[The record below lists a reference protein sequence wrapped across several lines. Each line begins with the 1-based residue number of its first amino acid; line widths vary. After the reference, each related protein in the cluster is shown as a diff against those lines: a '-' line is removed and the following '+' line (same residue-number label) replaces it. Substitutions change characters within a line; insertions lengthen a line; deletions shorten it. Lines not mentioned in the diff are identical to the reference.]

1 MKLSPQIVMEQ
12 MVRDVS
18 TIHSLPMFYS
28 QLSEAID
35 HPRSSI
41 ADIAKIISE
50 DLGLTARILKLANS
64 PLFGCYSKIETI
76 TQAVTIIGVL
86 QVRDLA
92 LALSVMDVFAG
103 IPESMVNMEQ
113 FWRHSLAAGLAARLL
128 ATSQR
133 EASLER
139 FFVAGILHDIGR
151 LVMYIRVPE
160 ISLELL
166 ERCRSTGEL
175 LHRAERDR
183 FGFDHADVGGALLRR
198 WKIPAR
204 VAEPVERHHQ
214 SKKAEQYPRE
224 ASILHFADILAH
236 ALQIGN
242 SGEPLVPQL
251 DHAVW
256 ERLSISTHFLPTL
269 VQQVD
274 ATYSDTV
281 RVLFRS
287 DASVER

>member
-1 MKLSPQIVMEQ
+1 VKRSLRLDAEQ
-12 MVRDVS
+12 MVQDVS

-50 DLGLTARILKLANS
+50 DMGLTARILKLANS
-64 PLFGCYSKIETI
+64 PLFGYFSKIETI

-92 LALSVMDVFAG
+92 LALSVMDVFSG

-113 FWRHSLAAGLAARLL
+113 FWRHSLGAGLAARLL

-151 LVMYIRVPE
+151 LVMYIRAPE

-166 ERCRSTGEL
+166 ERCRCTGEL
-175 LHRAERDR
+175 LHRAERER
-183 FGFDHADVGGALLRR
+183 FGFDHAEVGGALLRR
-198 WKIPAR
+198 WKIPPR
-204 VAEPVERHHQ
+204 VAEPVERHHNCPR
-214 SKKAEQYPRE
+214 AEQYPRE
-224 ASILHFADILAH
+224 AAILHFADIVAH

-242 SGEPLVPQL
+242 SGEALVPEL
-251 DHAVW
+251 DRSVW
-256 ERLSISTHFLPTL
+256 ERLNVSCHFLPTL

-274 ATYSDTV
+274 ATFDETV

-287 DASVER
+287 DASA

>member
-1 MKLSPQIVMEQ
+1 MPRSPALSVEQ
-12 MVRDVS
+12 MVEDVS

-50 DLGLTARILKLANS
+50 DQGLTARILKLSNS
-64 PLFGCYSKIETI
+64 PLFGYFSKIETI

-92 LALSVMDVFAG
+92 LALSVMDVFKG
-103 IPESMVNMEQ
+103 IPASLVNMEQ
-113 FWRHSLAAGLAARLL
+113 FWRHSLATGLAARLL

-139 FFVAGILHDIGR
+139 FFVAGILHDVGR
-151 LVMYIRVPE
+151 LVLYIRVPE

-166 ERCRSTGEL
+166 EQCRSTGEL
-175 LHRAERDR
+175 LHRAERNR
-183 FGFDHADVGGALLRR
+183 LGFDHADVGGYLLRR
-198 WKIPAR
+198 WKIPPR
-204 VAEPVERHHQ
+204 VAEPVERHHVCQ
-214 SKKAEQYPRE
+214 KAEQYPRE
-224 ASILHFADILAH
+224 ASILHLADIIAH

-242 SGEPLVPQL
+242 SGELCVPAL
-251 DHAVW
+251 DHSVW
-256 ERLSISTHFLPTL
+256 ERLRVSCHYLPTL

-274 ATYSDTV
+274 ETFNETV
-281 RVLFRS
+281 KALFGS
-287 DASVER
+287 DAGA

>member
-1 MKLSPQIVMEQ
+1 MKRSQLIGVEQ
-12 MVRDVS
+12 MVQDVS

-64 PLFGCYSKIETI
+64 PLFGYFSKIETI

-113 FWRHSLAAGLAARLL
+113 FWRHSLATGLAAKLL

-160 ISLELL
+160 ISLEMLD
-166 ERCRSTGEL
+166 RCRSTGEL
-175 LHRAERDR
+175 LHRVERER
-183 FGFDHADVGGALLRR
+183 LGFDHAEVGGALLRR
-198 WKIPAR
+198 WKIPPR
-204 VAEPVERHHQ
+204 VAEPVERHHNC
-214 SKKAEQYPRE
+214 KRAEQYPRE
-224 ASILHFADILAH
+224 ASILHFADVVAH
-236 ALQIGN
+236 ALQLGN
-242 SGEPLVPQL
+242 SGELLVPEL
-251 DHAVW
+251 ESDVW
-256 ERLSISTHFLPTL
+256 DRLSVSCHYLPTL

-274 ATYSDTV
+274 ATFKDTV
-281 RVLFRS
+281 QVLFRS
-287 DASVER
+287 DSSA

>member
-1 MKLSPQIVMEQ
+1 MQRNLPMGVEQ
-12 MVRDVS
+12 MVQEVS

-50 DLGLTARILKLANS
+50 DQGLTARILKLANS
-64 PLFGCYSKIETI
+64 PLFGYFSKIETI

-103 IPESMVNMEQ
+103 IPQNLVNMEQ
-113 FWRHSLAAGLAARLL
+113 FWRHSLATGLAARLL

-139 FFVAGILHDIGR
+139 FFVAGILHDVGR

-160 ISLELL
+160 LSLELL
-166 ERCRSTGEL
+166 EQCRSTGEL

-183 FGFDHADVGGALLRR
+183 LGFDHADLGGSLLRR
-198 WKIPAR
+198 WKIPTR
-204 VAEPVERHHQ
+204 VAEPVERHHDCRR
-214 SKKAEQYPRE
+214 AEQYPRE
-224 ASILHFADILAH
+224 ASILHLADIVAH
-236 ALQIGN
+236 AMQLGN
-242 SGEPLVPQL
+242 SGEVYVPELDRSVWDRLLVSC
-251 DHAVW
+251 HY
-256 ERLSISTHFLPTL
+256 LPNL

-274 ATYSDTV
+274 TTFNETV
-281 RVLFRS
+281 QALFRS
-287 DASVER
+287 DPDA

>member
-1 MKLSPQIVMEQ
+1 MRRNARPEVEQIVQ
-12 MVRDVS
+12 DVS

-50 DLGLTARILKLANS
+50 DQGLTARILKLANS
-64 PLFGCYSKIETI
+64 PLFGYFSKIETI

-92 LALSVMDVFAG
+92 LALSVMDVFSG
-103 IPESMVNMEQ
+103 IPETMVNMEQ
-113 FWRHSLAAGLAARLL
+113 FWRHSLATGLAARHI

-139 FFVAGILHDIGR
+139 FFVAGILHDVGR
-151 LVMYIRVPE
+151 LVLYISVPE
-160 ISLELL
+160 IALELL
-166 ERCRSTGEL
+166 ERCGNTGEL
-175 LHRAERDR
+175 LHRVERER
-183 FGFDHADVGGALLRR
+183 LGFDHAEVAGALLRR
-198 WKIPAR
+198 WKIPPR
-204 VAEPVERHHQ
+204 VAEPVERHH
-214 SKKAEQYPRE
+214 SCGRAEQYPRE
-224 ASILHFADILAH
+224 ASILHFADLVAH

-242 SGEPLVPQL
+242 SGERFVPEL
-251 DHAVW
+251 DLSVW
-256 ERLSISTHFLPTL
+256 ERLSLSCHYLPTL

-274 ATYSDTV
+274 ATFNDTV
-281 RVLFRS
+281 EVLFRS
-287 DASVER
+287 DASV